1 MNLNLWW
8 SKLSWQEQMKVR
20 NFVILLLKQD
30 KKDDA

>member
-20 NFVILLLKQD
+20 KFVILLLKED